1 MFSKKLVVNRIIF
14 GLLFLGLFVFSAQ
27 NSFASSTISGTIY
40 DKQRNT
46 LSDVDVELLNDF
58 YQQVKRT
65 RTDGSGRYQ
74 FDGLNDGRFTVR
86 VMAFRFDLEDQSQ
99 SVEINT
105 LNIQGTQG
113 TSFQL
118 LDFYM
123 FPRKGGLADSE
134 LGVVFAQ
141 NIPAEA
147 KKTYEKALSDLSG
160 KRTND
165 GIMGL
170 NKAVGL
176 FPDYYLALHRL
187 GKELFVLKKYPEAAQ
202 FFFKAAQ
209 VNPKSATS
217 FYYLGY
223 SLYNMNK
230 NKGKEYNKAALAA
243 LNESNKLAPAS
254 AQVLYILGKIERADG
269 NFESAEKH
277 LLEAKKVSKVTVP
290 EIHKELAQLYSN
302 DMKKYNEAADE
313 LEIFL
318 KNNKPSEN
326 EKKEMKKVISDLRE
340 KAKSQSSN

>member
-1 MFSKKLVVNRIIF
+1 MFSKKLAVTRIMF
-14 GLLFLGLFVFSAQ
+14 GLVLFGLTVFSAQ
-27 NSFASSTISGTIY
+27 HAFASSTISGTIY
-40 DKQRNT
+40 DKQRNI

-141 NIPAEA
+141 NVPDEA
-147 KKTYEKALSDLSG
+147 KKTYEKALKDIFG
-160 KRTND
+160 KKTNE

-170 NKAVGL
+170 NRAVGL
-176 FPDYYLALHRL
+176 FPDYYVALHRL
-187 GKELFVLKKYPEAAQ
+187 GLELYLLKKYEEAVP

-217 FYYLGY
+217 FYYLGNSLY
-223 SLYNMNK
+223 SLGK
-230 NKGKEYNKAALAA
+230 KEYNSAALAA
-243 LNESNKLAPAS
+243 LNEANKLAPAS
-254 AQVLYILGKIERADG
+254 AQVLFVLGKIERSNG
-269 NFESAEKH
+269 NFENAEKH
-277 LLEAKKVSKVTVP
+277 LLEAKKVSKITVP

-313 LEIFL
+313 LEIYL
-318 KNNKPSEN
+318 KNNKPSDD
-326 EKKEMKKVISDLRE
+326 EKKEMKKVISDLRG